1 MERQCIMKR
10 EVLQNSSNLQE
21 QSRDA
26 GCGEEDAVCS
36 SLLFI
41 YLFIYFAG
49 YVVHCQVGFSEKR
62 C

>member
-26 GCGEEDAVCS
+26 GYGEEDAVCS
-36 SLLFI
+36 GLLFI
-41 YLFIYFAG
+41 YLFIYLQAMW
-49 YVVHCQVGFSEKR
+49 YIVK
-62 C
+62 